1 MPLLKTVRLTP
12 HFTHCSSDAGDRLQ
26 RCNGS
31 VAETVHAALAGRGI
45 AAPVRVQ
52 SSADLAGD
60 EADSADFDLP
70 VD

>member
-31 VAETVHAALAGRGI
+31 AAETVHAALAGRGI

-52 SSADLAGD
+52 RCLAGD